1 MEIDANV
8 TLIHIRS
15 LHHHHLPVCGVP
27 FQTGKIHCWIV
38 KRLTRRL
45 NSQFQNVREWE
56 PINDCRVCVRRLR
69 AMSLMYIITWANWAT
84 LSNTMMLLVAQF
96 IQLMVIFGDHV
107 VFVSICHTSNE
118 NVFIW
123 FPIRPKSRQ
132 VNQLIHFAP
141 FKLTKLTASPPSVRP
156 RDSFE
161 SRFGECVWCC
171 CFELRTSKRSNACRP
186 QAANKNRNQCDV
198 IECKLQQWKRL
209 TQIDWWIMSTY
220 RLHESRRKMARKFPF
235 ATN

>member
-1 MEIDANV
+1 MCLFYGWHFSCSLIDNLCGDWCECHTNSYSVA
-8 TLIHIRS
+8 S
-15 LHHHHLPVCGVP
+15 PPPFGLPVCGVP

-56 PINDCRVCVRRLR
+56 PINDCRVCVRQLR
-69 AMSLMYIITWANWAT
+69 AMSL
-84 LSNTMMLLVAQF
+84 LS
-96 IQLMVIFGDHV
+96 QLGHFVEHHHVTSRALHTAHGD
-107 VFVSICHTSNE
+107 
-118 NVFIW
+118 IW
-123 FPIRPKSRQ
+123 WSRCVCFNLPYVQWKCLYLISIRPKSRQ

-171 CFELRTSKRSNACRP
+171 CCELRTSKRSNACRP
-186 QAANKNRNQCDV
+186 QAAIKSKPMWCNWV
-198 IECKLQQWKRL
+198 
-209 TQIDWWIMSTY
+209 
-220 RLHESRRKMARKFPF
+220 
-235 ATN
+235 